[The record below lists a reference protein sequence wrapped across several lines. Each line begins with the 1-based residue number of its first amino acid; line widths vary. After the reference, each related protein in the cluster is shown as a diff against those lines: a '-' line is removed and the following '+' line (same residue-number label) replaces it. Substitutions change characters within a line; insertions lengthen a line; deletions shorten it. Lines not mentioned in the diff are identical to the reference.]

1 MGSTGSLRETWIV
14 ASNCGGISAAVS
26 LSRLPLLHRK
36 FLESK
41 IGIEGGWRTDTEH
54 GRKIGIDRRSMMKKR
69 RESERGESR
78 HVACRSLSKS
88 QLAFLAVRPSVAR
101 FVAHSFQFAVTL
113 ERPFPDAKGVRS
125 PSPALNSLANFL
137 AINWR
142 GGSCRLD

>member
-1 MGSTGSLRETWIV
+1 MDRGFELRRYFSGGFPLAAAAA
-14 ASNCGGISAAVS
+14 ASEV
-26 LSRLPLLHRK
+26 
-36 FLESK
+36 F
-41 IGIEGGWRTDTEH
+41 GIENRNRRRVEDGHGARTEN
-54 GRKIGIDRRSMMKKR
+54 RN
-69 RESERGESR
+69 
-78 HVACRSLSKS
+78 LSKVNDEEEERERERRVTPRRVS
-88 QLAFLAVRPSVAR
+88 QPVEISIGLLGRPSVAR